1 MELYEKNK
9 YNMKEIESCRIYN
22 TILNISD
29 NNVIFEK
36 PKNKF
41 INVNLS
47 YHVELIENR
56 VSLRLAHKVLHM
68 AKAFNL
74 EEFLTSLNTDKLKVY
89 IKKDL
94 GIEYDWV
101 FKCCNKNVANN
112 MSQVEAVKNIVNRT
126 AFPLPYV
133 IFGPPGTGKTSTLVE
148 AVAQIVKLQPGAHI
162 LITANSNSACDEIG
176 ERLLNFVP
184 RYKMY
189 RLYSPSFDNRM
200 PERYARIHPLLK
212 PISNIKNLM
221 HKNPTYEELYNYKVV
236 IATLVTCGRLI
247 TANIDPAHFDYIIID
262 ECASTMEPHSIIPII
277 GLGAQNSQ
285 INASI
290 VLAGDHMQLGP
301 IIHSHFNEVHG
312 LGMSFMERIMMLK
325 KYQKFPFDSN
335 FVTQLTENY
344 RSHFAILR
352 FSNVQF
358 YHSALT
364 AKQTPDIANFA
375 CGWEMLPNKE
385 FPLIFH
391 SILDPSETEG
401 TSLYN
406 LQEIMVVTSYIEV
419 LLEVGINGKA
429 VHQSDIAI
437 ICPYSAQRRRL
448 QDAFKIYPD
457 IEIGTVD
464 YYQGREKKIII
475 FSTVRSKTWSIG
487 FLKNEKRMNVALTRA
502 KSLLIVVG
510 NAETLQK
517 NKLWYKFINM
527 CHKKNA
533 LVGENFMLK
542 YRKLNDESTTYFPE
556 IQQEEQEAQGVV
568 NGAPKIVNEEAQ
580 KIVDLEVKEKKL
592 KKVDSKE
599 EADSTDGADSDVSW
613 THEDF
618 RMKNKTAKINVK
630 TDYGSILP
638 DLKAVNKQKH
648 RDSKAKKAAEE
659 LGSICKASNIMKASM
674 KEFSRE
680 LDLLFRDM
688 FIAELMSIDIRDNLP
703 KPEIFITSLSS
714 TDIEIIDI
722 TKNIQAGLKDLKSS
736 MMESSTKLEKYL

>member
-9 YNMKEIESCRIYN
+9 ENMKEIESCRIYN

-29 NNVIFEK
+29 NLVIFEK
-36 PKNKF
+36 PKSKF

-94 GIEYDWV
+94 GMEYDWV
-101 FKCCNKNVANN
+101 FKCCNKNIARNN
-112 MSQVEAVKNIVNRT
+112 SQAEAVKNIVNRT

-176 ERLLNFVP
+176 ERLLNYVP
-184 RYKMY
+184 RYKMF

-212 PISNIKNLM
+212 PISNIKHAL
-221 HKNPTYEELYNYKVV
+221 HKNPSYEEIYNYKVV

-247 TANIDPAHFDYIIID
+247 TSNIDSSHFDYIFID

-290 VLAGDHMQLGP
+290 ILAGDHMQLGP

-358 YHSALT
+358 YHSALI

-385 FPLIFH
+385 FPIIFH

-406 LQEIMVVTSYIEV
+406 LQEIDVVTSYVEV

-448 QDAFKIYPD
+448 QDTFKTYPD

-533 LVGENFMLK
+533 LVGESFMLK
-542 YRKLNDESTTYFPE
+542 FRKLHDENEVEFPE
-556 IQQEEQEAQGVV
+556 INIDAQKVQSPVVDQEAEM
-568 NGAPKIVNEEAQ
+568 NES
-580 KIVDLEVKEKKL
+580 
-592 KKVDSKE
+592 KVIDIKYDSE
-599 EADSTDGADSDVSW
+599 TTDGPDSDVSW

-630 TDYGSILP
+630 TDFGLSLS
-638 DLKAVNKQKH
+638 DLKALNNKKY
-648 RDSKAKKAAEE
+648 RDSKTKRAAEE
-659 LGSICKASNIMKASM
+659 LESIRIANDIMKESM
-674 KEFSRE
+674 LEFSRE
-680 LDLLFRDM
+680 LDILFRDM
-688 FIAELMSIDIRDNLP
+688 FIAELMDIDIRDNLP
-703 KPEIFITSLSS
+703 KPQIFESSVSS
-714 TDIEIIDI
+714 TDKKVLDVS
-722 TKNIQAGLKDLKSS
+722 KSIQTGLKDVKSTMLEYSSSLKN
-736 MMESSTKLEKYL
+736 YI